1 MSNSFPVNDPF
12 ATPPPFS
19 PSPAAPPAPA
29 APYTPCENG
38 IRFGAF
44 ALDTLLSIVTCGIGL
59 LIWSIV
65 LWQQGTS
72 PAKKMLGLVV
82 IDTTTGEPAS
92 VGKMAMRELVGKTLL
107 SSISFGIT
115 TLVGAIMILSN
126 NKRQGI
132 WDQIAST
139 TVCRVK

>member
-12 ATPPPFS
+12 GTPPFPGVL
-19 PSPAAPPAPA
+19 PASSA
-29 APYTPCENG
+29 ASYTPCDNG

-44 ALDTLLSIVTCGIGL
+44 ALDCLLAVVTCGIGW

-82 IDTTTGEPAS
+82 IDTTTGAPAS
-92 VGKMAMRELVGKTLL
+92 MGKMAMRELVGKTLL
-107 SSISFGIT
+107 SWVSVGIT
-115 TLVGAIMILSN
+115 TLVGGIMILSN

-139 TVCRVK
+139 TVCRAK

>member
-1 MSNSFPVNDPF
+1 MNNSFPTDDPF
-12 ATPPPFS
+12 GTPPSFS
-19 PSPAAPPAPA
+19 GSQSSPATFGGS
-29 APYTPCENG
+29 YTPCDNG

-44 ALDTLLSIVTCGIGL
+44 ALDGLLAVVTCGIGW
-59 LIWSIV
+59 LIWSII

-82 IDTTTGEPAS
+82 IDTATGAPAAM
-92 VGKMAMRELVGKTLL
+92 GKMAMRELVGKTLL

-139 TVCRVK
+139 TVCRSK

>member
-12 ATPPPFS
+12 GTPPPFS
-19 PSPAAPPAPA
+19 GNRTSPAASAGS
-29 APYTPCENG
+29 YTPCDNG
-38 IRFGAF
+38 VRFGAY
-44 ALDTLLSIVTCGIGL
+44 ALDLLLAIVTCFIGW
-59 LIWSIV
+59 LIWSII

-82 IDTTTGEPAS
+82 IDTTTGAPAS
-92 VGKMAMRELVGKTLL
+92 MGKMAMRELVGKTLL
-107 SSISFGIT
+107 SWVSVGIT

-139 TVCRVK
+139 TVCRAK